1 MKKSYLSQVTVKSAV
16 QIVVDQLTQG
26 IIDGQLKPGDRIP
39 TETELAESFGVG
51 RNTVREAVRTLVA
64 YGVLEIRRPDGTFVC
79 DSFQPQGINPML
91 YSLILQKDN
100 SYVELIGLREVIET
114 GTMLLLMEKGLAQE
128 EKDNLLKRAQD
139 IERAV
144 SARPVS
150 IENITQA
157 DFAFHDALAKATGN
171 RLIVLMNDMVSKLSY
186 GSRVKTIE
194 ERMKQGNGKYLIDTH
209 YDLLEK
215 VTGNDMAAMCTALK
229 DSYYYWKDINKYWTD
244 SPNSAKPEDPAEAT

>member
-1 MKKSYLSQVTVKSAV
+1 MMKKNYLSQVTVKSAV
-16 QIVVDQLTQG
+16 QIVVDRLTQG

-39 TETELAESFGVG
+39 TETELSESFGVG

-114 GTMLLLMEKGLAQE
+114 GTMLLLMEKGLTQE
-128 EKDNLLKRAQD
+128 QKDHLLKYAQD

-144 SARPVS
+144 SATPTS
-150 IENITQA
+150 IEDISQA

-215 VTGNDMAAMCTALK
+215 VAGNDMAAMCASLK
-229 DSYYYWKDINKYWTD
+229 DSYYYWKDINKYW
-244 SPNSAKPEDPAEAT
+244 SENSGNSSTSH